1 MCKGLRARESKPQS
15 VPRSKRLTKRD
26 ERIKWIAV
34 VSVGMAL
41 STGLAARTGFAHQE
55 PAPQLEEIGTVRQI
69 YDGTL
74 YPDIQVRTFRNTER
88 LFPTRTVKC
97 GTHVYPLPQSEA
109 PLKGVE
115 FTSAGKK
122 YDMYDYMSLNRVSGL
137 LILKD
142 GKIAFERYELGNN
155 ETTRWMSMSVVKSIT
170 STLVGVAIKDGHIKS
185 IDDPVTNYLPAL
197 RGSAYEGVRIRDLLQ
212 MASGVKWDETYTN
225 PVSDRRRML
234 ELQLSGNPGS
244 ILQLMSRLAR
254 AGEPGTIWNYNT
266 GEAHVVGE
274 LIHAAVKRPV
284 AQYLSE
290 RIWSKF
296 GMESDATWWLESS
309 NGQEIGGSG
318 LSATLRDY
326 GRFGLFVM
334 NHGVVGGEQILPE
347 GWVGEAGT
355 SKIIGGKKVN
365 YGYMWW
371 LPDASANPVH
381 KGAFLAR
388 GIFGQSIYINPAA
401 NVVVAVWSA
410 RPKPTGPDTISD
422 EDFYA
427 AVVRALH

>member
-1 MCKGLRARESKPQS
+1 MFKGLRAGASKPES
-15 VPRSKRLTKRD
+15 GARSKSPTKLA
-26 ERIKWIAV
+26 ELIKWIAV
-34 VSVGMAL
+34 VSAGIAI

-55 PAPQLEEIGTVRQI
+55 STQQLEEIGTVRQVS
-69 YDGTL
+69 DGTV
-74 YPDIQVRTFRNTER
+74 YPDIQVRTFRNIDR
-88 LFPTRTVKC
+88 LFPTRIVSR
-97 GTHVYPLPQSEA
+97 GTHVYPLPKSEA

-115 FTSAGKK
+115 FTSAGKQ

-170 STLVGVAIKDGHIKS
+170 SSLVGVAIKHVHIKS
-185 IDDPVTNYLPAL
+185 IADPVTNYLPIL
-197 RGSAYEGVRIRDLLQ
+197 GGSAYEGVTIRDLLQ

-225 PVSDRRRML
+225 PLSDRRRML

-244 ILQLMSRLAR
+244 ILQLMSRLGR

-266 GEAHVVGE
+266 GETHVVGE
-274 LIHAAVKRPV
+274 LIHPAVKRPV

-334 NHGVVGGEQILPE
+334 NHGFVGGGQILPE
-347 GWVGEAGT
+347 GWVSEAGT
-355 SKIIGGKKVN
+355 SKIIGGTKVN

-371 LPDASANPVH
+371 IPDASANPVH
-381 KGAFLAR
+381 GGAFLAR

-401 NVVVAVWSA
+401 SVVVVVGSA
-410 RPKPTGPDTISD
+410 RPKPTRPDTIMD
-422 EDFYA
+422 EDFSA
-427 AVVRALH
+427 SGVRALH